1 MNGRSLFKFLSGC
14 FFTLTLAAV
23 IVAGLPQTASALVI
37 YNADTTLTTGTH
49 DRFWVTNGATLDVPA
64 GETATIASGDTYP
77 TSYANSGDNGA
88 GLPSTIDVAGTLDFD
103 TGHAFGAGDDIGN
116 DGSTINILSGG
127 VINVAGYYGGGRSDT
142 ILNIETG
149 GTLNLTKQGVNTG
162 GASYD
167 LGLWVAFG
175 GFTDPSDF
183 VTGVV
188 NQQSGSVVNIQDP
201 NGNGSDNNALLL
213 TSSGSFDENVATY
226 NMFGGMLT
234 APNIL
239 QGNPNST
246 ADFNYHGGTITILG
260 KDRTDILNDPWFN
273 DLAVGTSAAFV
284 GGNTTITSSGER
296 QIGDANND
304 TFVDELDLRILL
316 DNYFVTD
323 PHPGF
328 DEANWNFDDTV
339 DEQDYLIWETE
350 FLVAGGY
357 PAALSRSIPEP
368 SSLALL
374 ISVAALCCGR
384 RQRRPSRAT

>member
-1 MNGRSLFKFLSGC
+1 MNQQHPKLLTSNSIAVLILAVGFLSP
-14 FFTLTLAAV
+14 TVLPPNAAH
-23 IVAGLPQTASALVI
+23 AQDI
-37 YNADTTLTTGTH
+37 YNSDTTLTTGVYN
-49 DRFWVTNGATLDVPA
+49 RFWVTNGATLDVPA

-127 VINVAGYYGGGRSDT
+127 VINVAGYYGGARSDT

-162 GASYD
+162 GGSYD
-167 LGLWVAFG
+167 LGLLVAFG

-246 ADFNYHGGTITILG
+246 ADFNFHGGTITILG

-273 DLAVGTSAAFV
+273 DLSTGATALIVG
-284 GGNTTITSSGER
+284 
-296 QIGDANND
+296 Q
-304 TFVDELDLRILL
+304 
-316 DNYFVTD
+316 
-323 PHPGF
+323 
-328 DEANWNFDDTV
+328 DTV
-339 DEQDYLIWETE
+339 ITGTA
-350 FLVAGGY
+350 V
-357 PAALSRSIPEP
+357 PEP
-368 SSLALL
+368 ASALL
-374 ISVAALCCGR
+374 LIIAGLAGFAVR
-384 RQRRPSRAT
+384 RR